1 MKMNSILL
9 IIPILWAS
17 LFTNN
22 KEHIMSNQNLQTDK
36 SQQDFMDVHLTVAYD
51 NNPLV
56 PNLQTDWGFSCVVEV
71 GETTLLFDTG
81 SDGALLLRN
90 MDKLKINPERI
101 DLVIISHDHQDH
113 LGGLDEFLEVNSA
126 LSIYVPKSFPK
137 EVIQNIR
144 YHESEPVLIDSVE
157 ELRPNIFTLGEF
169 GGGIP
174 EQALAALTSKGLVV
188 ITGCAHPGILTI
200 LERAKKELPYIPI
213 YFVIGG
219 FHLGGQDVSRV
230 SKIVEAFQEMGVQKV
245 APCHCSGET
254 ARSLFQKAYGENFVE
269 MGVGGVFNI
278 TNLQK

>member
-1 MKMNSILL
+1 MNSILL

-22 KEHIMSNQNLQTDK
+22 EEHIMSTQSLQTDK
-36 SQQDFMDVHLTVAYD
+36 SQQDFTDIHLTVIYD

-81 SDGALLLRN
+81 RDGALLLRN

-126 LSIYVPKSFPK
+126 ISVYVPKSFPN

-144 YHESEPVLIDSVE
+144 YHGSKPVLIDKVE

-169 GGGIP
+169 EGGIP
-174 EQALAALTSKGLVV
+174 EQALAVLTLKGLVV

-200 LERAKKELPYIPI
+200 LERAKKEFPYLPIH
-213 YFVIGG
+213 FVIGG
-219 FHLGGQDVSRV
+219 FHLGGQGVSSI

-254 ARSLFQKAYGENFVE
+254 ARSLFEKAYGENYME
-269 MGVGGVFNI
+269 MGVGGVFNH
-278 TNLQK
+278 

>member
-1 MKMNSILL
+1 MNSILL
-9 IIPILWAS
+9 IIPIFWAS

-22 KEHIMSNQNLQTDK
+22 EEQIMSTQSLQTDK
-36 SQQDFMDVHLTVAYD
+36 SQQDFTDVHLTVVYD

-90 MDKLKINPERI
+90 MDKLKINPVRI
-101 DLVIISHDHQDH
+101 DLVIISHDHHDH

-126 LSIYVPKSFPK
+126 ISVYVPKSFPN

-144 YHESEPVLIDSVE
+144 YHCSEPVLIDRVE
-157 ELRPNIFTLGEF
+157 ELRPNVFTLGEF
-169 GGGIP
+169 GDRIP
-174 EQALAALTSKGLVV
+174 EQALAILTSKGLVV
-188 ITGCAHPGILTI
+188 ITGCAHPGIVTI
-200 LERAKKELPYIPI
+200 LERAKRGFPYLPIH
-213 YFVIGG
+213 FVIGG
-219 FHLGGQDVSRV
+219 FHLGGQSVSRV

-254 ARSLFQKAYGENFVE
+254 ARSLFEKAYGKNYVQ
-269 MGVGGVFNI
+269 MGVGGVCEI
-278 TNLQK
+278 